1 MKSFAKIIILLAI
14 PLVLIVCYSF
24 SKTEI
29 GNGDF
34 LLEKADLST
43 LKRLWPSFSTTTSYE
58 DSIAEVALRMPTD
71 CWPRI
76 DTLPPYSEAD
86 SDVEILV
93 PDPAVKI
100 DTPSAKTA
108 MEIKPMRVAV
118 PDSTKL
124 RIMIFGDSMLEWLS
138 KRLCDYTMENNYDL
152 SSIMWYSSSTKLWAE
167 TDTLQYFLDRIKPD
181 YVLLCLGS
189 NELFVRDL
197 AKREKYITQIVQ
209 RISNKP
215 FVWISP
221 PNWKP
226 DTGINELIIRAVGVD
241 RYFDSR
247 NLELERASDNAHP
260 TRTAAALWADTI
272 VSWLGSSA
280 PRHPLP
286 MSRTTEQRS
295 RKYHQYVLKPVR

>member
-1 MKSFAKIIILLAI
+1 MKPFAKIITLLAI
-14 PLVLIVCYSF
+14 PLALIVGYSL
-24 SKTEI
+24 SSTEI
-29 GNGDF
+29 GNGDY
-34 LLEKADLST
+34 LLEKADLSKIQGYFPT
-43 LKRLWPSFSTTTSYE
+43 FSTVSSYE
-58 DSIAEVALRMPTD
+58 DSIAEAASHMPTD

-86 SDVEILV
+86 TMFLAEVLDSIQQNDVSRVVVSDV
-93 PDPAVKI
+93 
-100 DTPSAKTA
+100 S
-108 MEIKPMRVAV
+108 KPMHVYS
-118 PDSTKL
+118 PDSTKF

-138 KRLCDYTMENNYDL
+138 KRLCDYTMENDYDL
-152 SSIMWYSSSTKLWAE
+152 SSVMWYSSSTKLWAE

-181 YVLLCLGS
+181 YIMLCLGS

-197 AKREKYITQIVQ
+197 SKREKYIAKIVQ
-209 RISNKP
+209 RISDRP

-226 DTGINELIIRAVGVD
+226 DTGINELILQSVGAG

-286 MSRTTEQRS
+286 MNRPSEQRS
-295 RKYHQYVLKPVR
+295 RKYHQYVLKPIQ